1 MSPNFRQPE
10 KAFQIEESLT
20 QLQAWDNI
28 DSDSEIDSEPEAQF
42 VPAPVDSSSS
52 KIFDSSHSDSEVE
65 DNLGSEPELVESIHN
80 LTPRTRRRFITW
92 AGSWIANAN
101 ANANA
106 IEANRIPRQG
116 WEKASL
122 NIFEKY

>member
-1 MSPNFRQPE
+1 MSPNFRHPE

-20 QLQAWDNI
+20 QLQAWDII
-28 DSDSEIDSEPEAQF
+28 DSDSEINSEPETQF

-52 KIFDSSHSDSEVE
+52 ELFDSSHSDSEVE

-101 ANANA
+101 ANA

-116 WEKASL
+116 
-122 NIFEKY
+122 